1 MRLPSVIVGL
11 LASLVLF
18 GCSGP
23 KSEAKA
29 PETNPWADYK
39 GTYAGAAEP
48 ASAAETKSA
57 SATETKPAGA
67 AEPKPAGAAEPKP
80 KTTTKKPG
88 KAGAKKAPRAKS

>member
-67 AEPKPAGAAEPKP
+67 AEPKP